1 MESLAAMILIT
12 DNLKI
17 YQGLSRLIS
26 LKVRSTSVNLM
37 VQLEDLC
44 NLYNSNN
51 VIINNLRKP

>member
-26 LKVRSTSVNLM
+26 LKVRSTSVNLT